1 VNWAIKFARS
11 AEKDLRA
18 IDRPT
23 RERIRAFLE
32 QRVAPL
38 EDPRSAGKPLQG
50 ELCEYWRY
58 RIGHYRVIC
67 EIRDETIVVL
77 VLRVGHRKEIYR

>member
-1 VNWAIKFARS
+1 MRWTIEYARS
-11 AEKDLRA
+11 AEKELRSL
-18 IDRPT
+18 DRPT
-23 RERIRAFLE
+23 RQRILDYLD
-32 QRVAPL
+32 QRIAAL
-38 EDPRSAGKPLQG
+38 EDPRSAGKPLKG

-58 RIGHYRVIC
+58 RVGHYRVIC

>member
-1 VNWAIKFARS
+1 VRWAIEYARS

-23 RERIRAFLE
+23 RERIRTFLE
-32 QRVAPL
+32 QRVAAL
-38 EDPRSAGKPLQG
+38 EDPRSTGKPLKG

-58 RIGHYRVIC
+58 RIGNYRVIC

>member
-1 VNWAIKFARS
+1 MRWTIEYARS
-11 AEKDLRA
+11 AEKELRSL
-18 IDRPT
+18 DRPT
-23 RERIRAFLE
+23 RQRILDYLD
-32 QRVAPL
+32 QRIAAL
-38 EDPRSAGKPLQG
+38 EDPRSIGKPLKG

-58 RIGHYRVIC
+58 RIGDYRVIC